1 MEDFLNIPETVLAYS
16 AYSYFEKVV
25 GKNVHATIPKS
36 NMGYDQYTVPDC
48 SCQTYFCCFPLLVA
62 NICPWPLE
70 PFFQISLK
78 NSELKATHN
87 TFRDYR
93 VHFFRQPFSKLYTL
107 SKWAHGC
114 VNAKRNKSTGEND
127 ETSLC
132 ELYINCF
139 WSFLRVWHWS
149 VISGAFF
156 LFANF
161 SSDNGASTEDESH

>member
-1 MEDFLNIPETVLAYS
+1 MASFLNIPETELAYS
-16 AYSYFEKVV
+16 VYSYFEKIV

-36 NMGYDQYTVPDC
+36 NMGYDQYTVPGC
-48 SCQTYFCCFPLLVA
+48 SCQTYFCCFPLLLA
-62 NICPWPLE
+62 NIRS
-70 PFFQISLK
+70 SL
-78 NSELKATHN
+78 SH
-87 TFRDYR
+87 
-93 VHFFRQPFSKLYTL
+93 HFFKFLWKTVNSKPPTTPFGIIACPFSKLYTL

-114 VNAKRNKSTGEND
+114 VNAKRNKSTRAND

>member
-1 MEDFLNIPETVLAYS
+1 MADFLNIPETVLAYS

-25 GKNVHATIPKS
+25 GKNVHATIPQS

-48 SCQTYFCCFPLLVA
+48 SCQTYFCCFPLLLA

-114 VNAKRNKSTGEND
+114 VNAKRNKSTREND

-161 SSDNGASTEDESH
+161 SSDNSAPTEDESH

>member
-1 MEDFLNIPETVLAYS
+1 MADFLNIPETVLAYS

-48 SCQTYFCCFPLLVA
+48 SCQTYFCCFPLLLA

-114 VNAKRNKSTGEND
+114 VNAKRNKSTREND

>member
-1 MEDFLNIPETVLAYS
+1 MFVSGARQAWLSRFQKINYSRQMADFINIPETVLAYS

-114 VNAKRNKSTGEND
+114 VNAKRNKSTREND

-139 WSFLRVWHWS
+139 
-149 VISGAFF
+149 
-156 LFANF
+156 
-161 SSDNGASTEDESH
+161 

>member
-1 MEDFLNIPETVLAYS
+1 MADFLNIPETVLAYS

-25 GKNVHATIPKS
+25 EKNVHATIPKS

-48 SCQTYFCCFPLLVA
+48 SCQTYFCCFPLLLA

-114 VNAKRNKSTGEND
+114 VNAKRNKSTREND

-139 WSFLRVWHWS
+139 WSFLRVWYWS